1 MTDFA
6 SLLQGG
12 NAWLFVPSAILLG
25 ALHGLEPGHSK
36 TMMAAFIIAVRGTVT
51 QAVLLG
57 LAATASHTAIVWI
70 IAFAG
75 LHFGAQWNTEA
86 TEPYLQI
93 VSAILILG
101 VAFWMLWRTW
111 RDQQAHEHHHHH
123 DDEVRTIDTGYGML
137 TLEIF
142 ENGVPPRWRIRSAES
157 KPLLARDVTVE
168 TTRPDG
174 TRQAFAF
181 AAHDNY
187 LQSTT
192 EIPEPHAFAARLSFR
207 LGDHTSDFELEFSE
221 HEHQETVGL
230 VVGTQEFVD
239 AHERAHA
246 EDIRR
251 RFANQHVTTGQIV
264 MFGLTGGLIPCPA
277 SITILLIC
285 LQLKEFTLGA
295 ALVLCFSIGLA
306 VTMVSV
312 GAAAALSV
320 QHISKRWSGF
330 GEAAR
335 RAPYL
340 SSALIIAVGLY
351 TGYLGWSQLL
361 QHHS

>member
-6 SLLQGG
+6 NLLQGG

-36 TMMAAFIIAVRGTVT
+36 TMMAAFIIAVRGTVM

-57 LAATASHTAIVWI
+57 LAATVSHTAIVWI
-70 IAFAG
+70 IALAG

-86 TEPYLQI
+86 TEPYLQL
-93 VSAILILG
+93 VSAVLIIG
-101 VAFWMLWRTW
+101 VAVWMLWRTW
-111 RDQQAHEHHHHH
+111 RDQQAHQHDHHHG
-123 DDEVRTIDTGYGML
+123 DEVRTINTSHGVI
-137 TLEIF
+137 TLEIA
-142 ENGVPPRWRIRSAES
+142 EDGMPARWRIRSAKS
-157 KPLLARDVTVE
+157 QPLAAGDVTVE

-174 TRQAFAF
+174 ARQTFAF
-181 AAHDNY
+181 TAHDGY

-192 EIPEPHAFAARLSFR
+192 EIPEPHAFTARLSFR
-207 LGDHTSDFELEFSE
+207 DGDHTTNFDVEFSE
-221 HEHQETVGL
+221 HEHPETAGL
-230 VVGTQEFVD
+230 VVGTQEFAD

-251 RFANQHVTTGQIV
+251 RFADRHVTTGQIV

-285 LQLKEFTLGA
+285 LQLKQFTLGA

-320 QHISKRWSGF
+320 HHISKRWTGF

-340 SSALIIAVGLY
+340 SGALIIAVGLY

-361 QHHS
+361 QHHL

>member
-6 SLLQGG
+6 ALLQGG

-36 TMMAAFIIAVRGTVT
+36 TMMAAFIVAIRGTVM

-57 LAATASHTAIVWI
+57 LAATLSHTAIVWI
-70 IAFAG
+70 IALAG
-75 LHFGAQWNTEA
+75 LHFGSQWNTEV
-86 TEPYLQI
+86 TEPYFQI
-93 VSAILILG
+93 VSAVMILG

-111 RDQQAHEHHHHH
+111 RDQKSHEHPHSHG
-123 DDEVRTIDTGYGML
+123 DEVRTIDTGHGVV

-142 ENGVPPRWRIRSAES
+142 EDGVPPRWRVRSSDKE
-157 KPLLARDVTVE
+157 LLAAHRVNLE
-168 TTRPDG
+168 TIRPDG
-174 TRQAFAF
+174 ARQRFALMSR
-181 AAHDNY
+181 DGY
-187 LQSTT
+187 LESFDD
-192 EIPEPHAFAARLSFR
+192 IPEPHAFAARLR
-207 LGDHTSDFELEFSE
+207 LGHSDHTHDYEVEFHE
-221 HEHQETVGL
+221 HEHVETAGL
-230 VVGTQEFVD
+230 VLGTREYAD

-251 RFANQHVTTGQIV
+251 RFVNRHVTTGQIV
-264 MFGLTGGLIPCPA
+264 MFGFTGGLIPCPA

-285 LQLKEFTLGA
+285 LQLKQFTLGA
-295 ALVLCFSIGLA
+295 ALVLCFSVGLA
-306 VTMVSV
+306 VTMMSV

-320 QHISKRWSGF
+320 HHVSKRWSGF
-330 GEAAR
+330 GEMAR

-340 SSALIIAVGLY
+340 SGALIIAVGLY
-351 TGYLGWSQLL
+351 TGYLGWAQLA

>member
-57 LAATASHTAIVWI
+57 LAATASHTAVVWI
-70 IAFAG
+70 IALAG

-86 TEPYLQI
+86 TEPYLQLA
-93 VSAILILG
+93 SAILILG
-101 VAFWMLWRTW
+101 VAVWMLRRTW
-111 RDQQAHEHHHHH
+111 RDQQAHEHHHHG
-123 DDEVRTIDTGYGML
+123 DEVRTIETGHGAL

-142 ENGVPPRWRIRSAES
+142 EDGVPPCWRIRFSNNGFLSAEN
-157 KPLLARDVTVE
+157 VTVE
-168 TTRPDG
+168 TIRANGVRQTFNFMPHDG
-174 TRQAFAF
+174 F
-181 AAHDNY
+181 
-187 LQSTT
+187 LQSATD
-192 EIPEPHAFAARLSFR
+192 IPEPHAFAALLRLEHGGQTREFN
-207 LGDHTSDFELEFSE
+207 LEFHE
-221 HEHQETVGL
+221 HEHPETEGL
-230 VVGTQEFVD
+230 TIGTQEFAD

-246 EDIRR
+246 DDIKR
-251 RFANQHVTTGQIV
+251 RFANRHVSTGQIV

-277 SITILLIC
+277 SITILLLC
-285 LQLKEFTLGA
+285 LQLKQFTLGA
-295 ALVLCFSIGLA
+295 TLVLCFSIGLA

-320 QHISKRWSGF
+320 QHISKRWTGF
-330 GEAAR
+330 GELVR

-340 SSALIIAVGLY
+340 SGALIIAVGLY
-351 TGYLGWSQLL
+351 TGYLGWIQLL
-361 QHHS
+361 HHA